1 MMPPLSLTARE
12 QVFTQHFAAHGNA
25 IAAAEAAGH
34 PAEQASIVAQ
44 TLLDQPH
51 IKQQLH
57 VLALTHGMSEPE
69 ATLRLT
75 QLARGTMAPFLRAGE
90 DGQVHID
97 LASDQ
102 AKAHYHLLRRVV
114 QRRYTT
120 QTPAGPVEVVETE
133 LELHDSV
140 AAVDKLLQLH
150 GAYPVAYEV
159 NGCAGLVGT
168 NIYLPD
174 NGRGDMYQTATPEQA
189 QALNQRYHGQQPQ
202 EQTQETEPQ

>member
-1 MMPPLSLTARE
+1 MTAPLSLTARE
-12 QVFTQHFAAHGNA
+12 QMFTQHFAVHGNA
-25 IAAAEAAGH
+25 VAAAEAASY
-34 PAEQASIVAQ
+34 PAEQAELVAR

-75 QLARGTMAPFLRAGE
+75 QLARGTMAPFLRVGE

-97 LASDQ
+97 LTTPQ
-102 AKAHYHLLRRVV
+102 AKANFHLLRRVV
-114 QRRYTT
+114 QRSSIT

-150 GAYPVAYEV
+150 GAYPAAYEV
-159 NGCAGLVGT
+159 SGCLGLPGT

-174 NGRGDMYQTATPEQA
+174 NGRGDMYQTSTPEQA
-189 QALNQRYHGQQPQ
+189 QALNQRYHGEQPQ
-202 EQTQETEPQ
+202 EQALATEPQ